1 MGRPSALGLSY
12 EANIEPNL
20 ALLQR
25 RLDLS
30 EAELKNIVLQ
40 APTVLG
46 LSYVKNLEP
55 KLAFLQE
62 ELQFSNETLREKIVK
77 IPALLGYS
85 LEKRYRPRVKQCRQ
99 ACQPLRLVVERANM
113 TNEKFEQLLAKRQK
127 RDNKQTNR
135 LPRTYHRA

>member
-12 EANIEPNL
+12 ETNIEPNL

-30 EAELKNIVLQ
+30 EADLKNIVLQ

-46 LSYVKNLEP
+46 LSYENNLEP

-85 LEKRYRPRVKQCRQ
+85 LEKRYRPRVTQCRQ
-99 ACQPLRLVVERANM
+99 ACQPLRLVVERSKL
-113 TNEKFEQLLAKRQK
+113 TNEQFEQLLEGQDKYFPRKRS
-127 RDNKQTNR
+127 
-135 LPRTYHRA
+135 HGS